1 MREEGE
7 TAAARLWRDRAENR
21 EQERNEALARARLAE
36 ATCAVLAAENEG
48 LRLELARL
56 RAFASP
62 DLKQPKT
69 EIEVQMEALRTALLE
84 VLGSS
89 EGFTPKEPGG
99 SNKYGNSP
107 SDLSVK
113 PLQEELRL
121 PPATWDFATAHMNTR
136 ATRGR

>member
-1 MREEGE
+1 M
-7 TAAARLWRDRAENR
+7 
-21 EQERNEALARARLAE
+21 
-36 ATCAVLAAENEG
+36 LAAENEG

-99 SNKYGNSP
+99 SNKYGDSP
-107 SDLSVK
+107 SDL
-113 PLQEELRL
+113 
-121 PPATWDFATAHMNTR
+121 R
-136 ATRGR
+136 AVSERI